1 MLVKT
6 LGVGIGTYLDFVH
19 ILARGDL
26 HSMDEEFLPN
36 PSTNLGRRDPKVFE
50 FRFVVVHHE
59 RIETDQLSLIFGD
72 IDVVVRDEFRGDGEI
87 LLPVF
92 DPVFGITP
100 VAFRLVSDL
109 SKRGGLG

>member
-6 LGVGIGTYLDFVH
+6 LGVGVSTYLDFVY
-19 ILARGDL
+19 ILARSDL

-36 PSTNLGRRDPKVFE
+36 PSTDLGRTDPKVFE

-59 RIETDQLSLIFGD
+59 RIETEQLSLSFGD
-72 IDVVVRDEFRGDGEI
+72 IDTIVGDEFGRDGEI

-109 SKRGGLG
+109 S